1 MRGSSADIGAAI
13 GSATVLILLPPSET
27 KADGGDGAPLDL
39 DALSF
44 PELTAIRRKLAD
56 VLVRLA
62 AKPEL
67 SQKWLGLSK
76 SQLGEIDRNAALW
89 TSGTR
94 PAIERYT
101 GVLYDAFDYAS
112 LTAADRTLVAE
123 RVGIGSA
130 LFGATRAADPIP
142 GYRLSGG
149 NKLPRLGTL
158 GSQWKPKLTKVL
170 SAADE
175 VVVDLRSGA
184 YQQLGPVPG
193 AITVQVLTEAADGS
207 RSVVSHFNKHHK
219 GLVARSLAT
228 SPAAP
233 ATIDEIAKVVAD
245 GGQRVEIASDT
256 QLVVLT
262 D

>member
-1 MRGSSADIGAAI
+1 M
-13 GSATVLILLPPSET
+13 LILLPPSET
-27 KADGGDGAPLDL
+27 KADGGDGPPLDL

-44 PELTAIRRKLAD
+44 PELNPIRKKLAD
-56 VLVRLA
+56 VLVRLS

-67 SQKWLGLSK
+67 SQKWLGLSR
-76 SQLGEIDRNAALW
+76 SQLGEIERNATLW
-89 TSGTR
+89 TAGTR

-112 LTAADRTLVAE
+112 LSKTDRTLIAG

-158 GSQWKPKLTKVL
+158 GSQWKPKLSKAL
-170 SAADE
+170 AAADDM
-175 VVVDLRSGA
+175 VVDLRSGA
-184 YQQLGPVPG
+184 YQQLGPVAG

-219 GLVARSLAT
+219 GLVARSLGT
-228 SPAAP
+228 SSLTPAS
-233 ATIDEIAKVVAD
+233 IDEVAKVVAD

-256 QLVVLT
+256 QLIVLT